1 METLEQHLEEKFLS
15 KLFYIMKN
23 MEINEKQQYEIVTVF
38 KNKYTEELIDLTDD
52 PEIDLDYAIN
62 SINRTFIINSPK
74 ETKPIS
80 ERTFKQYLEKYRN
93 IMKKQIEKFD
103 NFMDYFTDNE
113 YYMDMDIYRD
123 W

>member
-93 IMKKQIEKFD
+93 IMKKQIENFD

>member
-80 ERTFKQYLEKYRN
+80 DRTFKQYLEKYRN
-93 IMKKQIEKFD
+93 IMKKQIENFD